1 MLVHQRVYR
10 YHNHFSLAAFAKI
23 CPTATSPSSKRE
35 NIFTSTKRN
44 SAKSLYGSSHLWW
57 YYTWEY
63 LCKIWEHNNG
73 IWDIHWKVNINYIY
87 IISNSYLL
95 IFGRENGEE
104 NGTANK
110 TLYFTR
116 KKNII
121 YYKPLDFGIPYVQRN
136 AFRLFG
142 WNHPLFRES
151 ETHTI
156 PSIWRCSSC
165 SFDVEQSVW
174 QNRILHKH

>member
-44 SAKSLYGSSHLWW
+44 SAKSLYGSSNLWW

-142 WNHPLFRES
+142 
-151 ETHTI
+151 
-156 PSIWRCSSC
+156 
-165 SFDVEQSVW
+165 
-174 QNRILHKH
+174 